1 MSALSTSQIYQVVGF
16 IPLLKGCFR
25 PTADTDPKL
34 CSQYRPHRRQAGSH
48 RNITSRQ
55 ACAVPVG
62 VALAG
67 DGPRSGPGY
76 RFPLWVDSC
85 LSTTAL
91 GSIARRS
98 AHSNA
103 SLQAG
108 ISHKRIHPIPGG
120 ASRTPQHSLPR
131 GAPPRP
137 WRSSGRQT
145 HRRNARDAGLSV
157 RPIQAPS
164 RHCPDR
170 VAGFSPSCGCPY
182 VHPDVL
188 ASFLLAKQLQTTTW
202 IKPYMK
208 HSAYP
213 KPEPKA
219 HPLVRFTRAEA
230 ISDRPRSNAA
240 G

>member
-1 MSALSTSQIYQVVGF
+1 M
-16 IPLLKGCFR
+16 PLLKGCFR
-25 PTADTDPKL
+25 TKADTDPRL

-55 ACAVPVG
+55 ACTVLVG
-62 VALAG
+62 AALAG

-76 RFPLWVDSC
+76 RCPLWVDSC
-85 LSTTAL
+85 LSPTAA

-108 ISHKRIHPIPGG
+108 ISRKRIHPIPGG
-120 ASRTPQHSLPR
+120 ASRTPQHSQPR

-137 WRSSGRQT
+137 WLSSGRHK
-145 HRRNARDAGLSV
+145 HRRNARDAGLSA

-170 VAGFSPSCGCPY
+170 VAGFLPSCGCPY
-182 VHPDVL
+182 VRPDVL
-188 ASFLLAKQLQTTTW
+188 ASLLLAKQLQLTTR
-202 IKPYMK
+202 IEPCMK

-219 HPLVRFTRAEA
+219 RPLVRFARGG
-230 ISDRPRSNAA
+230 SHL
-240 G
+240 